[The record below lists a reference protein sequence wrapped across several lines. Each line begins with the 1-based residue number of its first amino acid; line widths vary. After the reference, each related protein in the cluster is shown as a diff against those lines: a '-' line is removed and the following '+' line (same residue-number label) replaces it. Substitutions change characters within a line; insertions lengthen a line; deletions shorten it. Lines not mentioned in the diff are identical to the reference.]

1 MINAREA
8 EQRLVEGNK
17 SYLNSCS
24 SVGNISPELRRQT
37 AQEGQHPYAIVVC
50 CSDSRV
56 IPEALF
62 SAGIGELF
70 VIRVAGNVL
79 DNHQLGSIE
88 YAAEHLGTK
97 LIVVLGHTGC
107 GAVNAAIK
115 REKGRYID
123 YILQDVSYA
132 IGDEKDEFKAACL
145 NVKYAVE
152 KVRHEFKIHPIE
164 HDEGLKVKGAI
175 CHIETGLLEFL
186 ED

>member
-1 MINAREA
+1 MISAKEA
-8 EQRLVEGNK
+8 KERLVKGNK
-17 SYLNSCS
+17 TYLEAHTSI
-24 SVGNISPELRRQT
+24 GDISLEMRKKT
-37 AQEGQHPYAIVVC
+37 ACDGQHPYAILVC

-132 IGDEKDEFKAACL
+132 IGDEKDEFKASCL
-145 NVKYAVE
+145 NVQYAVE
-152 KVRHEFKIHPIE
+152 KVRHEFEIHPIE
-164 HDEGLKVKGAI
+164 HDEGLKVVGAI
-175 CHIETGLLEFL
+175 CHIENGHVEFL
-186 ED
+186 DE